1 MSDNSHLETPLFKQP
16 WHTLSETEQ
25 LQASYDRSR
34 EVGRACKFTVSD
46 ILHLTPKFWA
56 FHRDNI
62 CAFDIAAFSLVTI
75 QCNLVAGTLAPFIPE
90 HPEHQSLLDRILNF
104 DVNAQF
110 LLTELGHGLD
120 AKHLETTATLLADG
134 SFVLHTPH
142 ANAAK
147 FMPPTS
153 PIRGHPR
160 VGLVLAKLIVGG
172 EDRGVRPFIVHI
184 NDGTRMSAGITL
196 RVMPRRAGPKMLDHS
211 ITTFNQVN
219 LPSSALL
226 GSLDKPANAR
236 ANFLSVIS
244 RISVGTLA
252 ISSAMIPVLKRC
264 AFVAGKYSLRRMIHG
279 PDGRVP
285 IPIISFR
292 TQQIPILH
300 TLAQI
305 AVFDAWLLEATERFS
320 DTGLEA
326 SVRHGIATCFKATV
340 AKATQESLYT
350 LAERCGAQGLYE
362 HNHIIESQLECRG
375 ISISEGDVLTICIR
389 LASELLLGRYELPP
403 ARNPERPLAKHERA
417 VFDESRALLKN
428 MRAGHRS
435 EEFNRTLLPRCQF
448 LVESAGQR
456 MAYEAALS
464 ADVPSTLLAIY
475 EAGVIRGDSAWYV
488 EKGGLSREM
497 QFARELGALDSAAPM
512 LEQLLDGLGVAEY
525 CTAPVL
531 SDGSMESFHGKLR
544 GYTGGDVDLNRGF
557 DLGQRDSCKRPLG

>member
-1 MSDNSHLETPLFKQP
+1 MSATSHLLETPLFKQQ
-16 WHTLSETEQ
+16 WHTLTETEQ
-25 LQASYDRSR
+25 LQASYDRAR
-34 EVGRACKFTVSD
+34 EIGRAYKFTLSD
-46 ILHLTPKFWA
+46 SLHLTPEFWA

-75 QCNLVAGTLAPFIPE
+75 QCNLVAGTLG
-90 HPEHQSLLDRILNF
+90 LLDRVFNF

-120 AKHLETTATLLADG
+120 AKHLETTAMLLADG
-134 SFVLHTPH
+134 SFDLHTPH
-142 ANAAK
+142 AYAAK

-160 VGLVLAKLIVGG
+160 VGLVFAKLIVGD

-184 NDGTRMSAGITL
+184 NDGTRMSVGITS
-196 RVMPRRAGPKMLDHS
+196 RVMPRHVGSKMVDHS
-211 ITTFNQVN
+211 ITTFNHVK

-226 GSLDKPANAR
+226 GTLDKPTNTR
-236 ANFLSVIS
+236 ANFPSVIS

-264 AFVAGKYSLRRMIHG
+264 VFVAGKYSLRRTIHG
-279 PDGRVP
+279 PDGTP

-305 AVFDAWLLEATERFS
+305 AVFEAWLLEATERFR

-326 SVRHGIATCFKATV
+326 SMRHGIATCFKATV
-340 AKATQESLYT
+340 VKSTQESLYT
-350 LAERCGAQGLYE
+350 LAERCEAQGLYE

-389 LASELLLGRYELPP
+389 LASELLLGRK
-403 ARNPERPLAKHERA
+403 PLAKHERA
-417 VFDESRALLKN
+417 VFAESRESLKT
-428 MRAGHRS
+428 MRGGHRS
-435 EEFNRTLLPRCQF
+435 NEFNRTLLPRCQF
-448 LVESAGQR
+448 LVESLGQR
-456 MAYEAALS
+456 MAYEAAQS
-464 ADVPSTLLAIY
+464 AGVPHFLLDIY
-475 EAGVIRGDSAWYV
+475 EAGAIRGDSAWYA
-488 EKGGLSREM
+488 EQGGLSREM
-497 QFARELGALDSAAPM
+497 QLAREAEALDAAAPM
-512 LEQLLDGLGVAEY
+512 IEELLDGLGVAEY

-531 SDGSMESFHGKLR
+531 SGGLMESFHDGLERMEEEGGRGERGLWLR
-544 GYTGGDVDLNRGF
+544 TIG
-557 DLGQRDSCKRPLG
+557 